1 MIRFILVLLC
11 LCTTVSS
18 CGQKTVTKEEIIH
31 LENVQKVANIYK
43 DVKEYDYDP
52 QYTLEIEQAAGFS
65 FEFLVN
71 DLPILNY
78 FKPGMVTGSIP
89 INEAILKSGEQT
101 ITVRMTP
108 PVKEDFFMKSEIDMS
123 KIDLRFKIDYG
134 DYTKEKT
141 DAFKDVFKYE
151 MPKQEG
157 KLPYYEV
164 NLTFDAPI
172 VAYEDDIIGL
182 ESSVDLSKENKEE
195 LFKEVES
202 FYKEMINLYGE
213 RRDVDGLAGM
223 YYKRLQEFSK
233 CYKMTKAWEFQEH
246 INHWIKNVNDQ
257 RPFIFSGYEMKFY
270 GNGKIVKLAKMDDR
284 YYINKCAL
292 MREDEE
298 GNATEYKIFLHRPYP
313 GAPLEIIR

>member
-1 MIRFILVLLC
+1 MIRYILVLLC
-11 LCTTVSS
+11 LGTAMS
-18 CGQKTVTKEEIIH
+18 CLGQKAIMKDDVINKK
-31 LENVQKVANIYK
+31 NVQRVTNIYK
-43 DVKEYDYDP
+43 DVKGYDYDP
-52 QYTLEIEQAAGFS
+52 QYTLDIEQAAGFS

-71 DLPILNY
+71 DIPVLNY
-78 FKPGMVTGSIP
+78 FRPGMVTGSIP

-108 PVKEDFFMKSEIDMS
+108 PIKEEFFMASEIDMS
-123 KIDLRFKIDYG
+123 IIDLRFKIDYG

-141 DAFKDVFKYE
+141 DVFKEVFKYE
-151 MPKQEG
+151 LPKQEG

-164 NLTFDAPI
+164 NLTFEAPI
-172 VAYEDDIIGL
+172 VAYEKNIKGW
-182 ESSVDLSKENKEE
+182 ENSVDLSKENKED

-213 RRDVDGLAGM
+213 SRDVDGLAGM

-284 YYINKCAL
+284 YYINCSAL
-292 MREDEE
+292 IREDNE
-298 GNATEYKIFLHRPYP
+298 GNYAEYSILLHRPYP
-313 GAPLEIIR
+313 GAPLEVIR